1 MDTPGGF
8 PVQWKW
14 RSKRT
19 VVSENRNHAK
29 KLKARALFILRVQL
43 RCLLKQ
49 LEKLKKTDSSLVK
62 LLKMA

>member
-1 MDTPGGF
+1 MDTPGGTMDTPGGF

-29 KLKARALFILRVQL
+29 KLKAAGKVEENR
-43 RCLLKQ
+43 
-49 LEKLKKTDSSLVK
+49 
-62 LLKMA
+62 